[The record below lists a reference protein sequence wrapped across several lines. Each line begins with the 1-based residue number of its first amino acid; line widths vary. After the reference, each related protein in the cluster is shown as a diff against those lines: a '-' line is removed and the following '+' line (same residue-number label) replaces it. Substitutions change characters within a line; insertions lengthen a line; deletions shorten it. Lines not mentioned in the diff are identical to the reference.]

1 MNKSYFRS
9 REGSVKRKARRI
21 FKRNTQC
28 FRRPEELFLQPISIH
43 ATLSEILNRIC
54 SALDC
59 QVGNVVSHIFLR
71 GGDASEF
78 ATIATQAARFGLH
91 TFCSEGVVGE
101 NDEPLGSLEMYS
113 YVKRN
118 SSTSEFQLIERA
130 KYLAAIAIRLENEAS
145 HRAESDMSGNRP
157 VRGSVLEWP
166 VF

>member
-1 MNKSYFRS
+1 VFWLTAEEQIVQSIS
-9 REGSVKRKARRI
+9 ARA
-21 FKRNTQC
+21 
-28 FRRPEELFLQPISIH
+28 PLPDVLD
-43 ATLSEILNRIC
+43 RIC

-71 GGDASEF
+71 EGDASEF
-78 ATIATQAARFGLH
+78 ATQAARFGLH

-145 HRAESDMSGNRP
+145 HRAKSDMSANRP